1 MAATFDRLPPELV
14 AHVLH
19 YVRRDRRGNET
30 VPGHVAEALSWRPVC
45 RRFRQ
50 LSRTVPSEYD
60 GAVTTHTSTGCWIR
74 SFTGGKR
81 FTPRSRGANDGLPQ
95 PSMWTPRKLEFHI
108 VRVPMTG
115 ELQAVGST
123 RANPDNT
130 PGGPD
135 EVRTVHRTH
144 CLRQLLQL
152 LSGHNADYDTR
163 LDHFDAVA
171 AGLKPRLPWGMGA
184 RRRERSQSVTSYE
197 TDSFAPINEYDS
209 FVGWMV
215 APMPALPAL
224 PAPAPAIASLHYAP
238 DVEISTG
245 HGAGYGGI
253 LPAKLTDALPGET
266 VAWNTTEF
274 VPGIS
279 VALGIHDA
287 PDVAECG
294 GWITSLF
301 NHGLP
306 KELRPK
312 HKPNDPELSMRIL
325 ARAALDRAERER
337 SLSTALVTANLLQLA
352 VVAGEEAGPSAVP
365 SARPRSCTART
376 KQRLKEHVED
386 DNTTHASGRKH
397 AYTQDWDSKEDE
409 ALGLVDDSVANPLDP
424 ESEDEV
430 HYDSDGEW
438 RPSDERKPR
447 SKSAMARERLEEERK
462 RNDPTEIERLRR
474 LMMVPSDDEDDDAGR
489 PPEMMDI

>member
-1 MAATFDRLPPELV
+1 MADLWDRLPAELV

-19 YVRRDRRGNET
+19 HLRRDQRDNET

-60 GAVTTHTSTGCWIR
+60 GAVTTHASTGCWIR

-81 FTPRSRGANDGLPQ
+81 FTPRSNTSNPG
-95 PSMWTPRKLEFHI
+95 LEFHI

-115 ELQAVGST
+115 ELQAVGSRRT
-123 RANPDNT
+123 NPDNT
-130 PGGPD
+130 PGGPN

-163 LDHFDAVA
+163 LDRFDAVT
-171 AGLKPRLPWGMGA
+171 AGLKPHYPWGSFA
-184 RRRERSQSVTSYE
+184 RGRERSQSITSYE
-197 TDSFAPINEYDS
+197 TGDHLDDEYDS
-209 FVGWMV
+209 FVGWMTR
-215 APMPALPAL
+215 
-224 PAPAPAIASLHYAP
+224 P
-238 DVEISTG
+238 DPIPPELQGAVHQHVHFVPEVEISSG
-245 HGAGYGGI
+245 HYSFGSI
-253 LPAKLTDALPGET
+253 LPVKLTDALPGEA
-266 VAWNTTEF
+266 VAWNTGEF

-279 VALGIHDA
+279 VALGIHDT

-312 HKPNDPELSMRIL
+312 HKANDPELSMRIF
-325 ARAALDRAERER
+325 ARAALDRAERKR
-337 SLSTALVTANLLQLA
+337 SLSTALVAANPLQLA
-352 VVAGEEAGPSAVP
+352 AVADEEAGPSAVP
-365 SARPRSCTART
+365 SARPRSCTGRT
-376 KQRLKEHVED
+376 KRRLKRVVED
-386 DNTTHASGRKH
+386 DNSTHTSGRKH

-409 ALGLVDDSVANPLDP
+409 ALGLIDDSVANPLDP

-438 RPSDERKPR
+438 RPQDELKPR

-462 RNDPTEIERLRR
+462 RKTPAQAERLRW
-474 LMMVPSDDEDDDAGR
+474 LMMIPSDDEDEDAL
-489 PPEMMDI
+489 PPSMDL

>member
-1 MAATFDRLPPELV
+1 MADTWDRLPPELV

-19 YVRRDRRGNET
+19 YVRRDRRDNET

-60 GAVTTHTSTGCWIR
+60 GAVTTRASTGCWIR

-81 FTPRSRGANDGLPQ
+81 FTPRSRTDDGLPQ
-95 PSMWTPRKLEFHI
+95 PRTWTPRKLEFHI

-115 ELQAVGST
+115 ELQAVGSL
-123 RANPDNT
+123 RANTDNT
-130 PGGPD
+130 PGAPD

-152 LSGHNADYDTR
+152 LSGHNADYETR
-163 LDHFDAVA
+163 LDHFDAVTTGLRPRA
-171 AGLKPRLPWGMGA
+171 PVGMAG
-184 RRRERSQSVTSYE
+184 RRRERSLSIVSYE
-197 TDSFAPINEYDS
+197 TDSVHPINEYDS
-209 FVGWMV
+209 FVGWMANYV
-215 APMPALPAL
+215 ATEGHPPPVCCYN
-224 PAPAPAIASLHYAP
+224 S
-238 DVEISTG
+238 DVEISSG
-245 HGAGYGGI
+245 HENGLSSV

-266 VAWNTTEF
+266 LAWNTDKF

-279 VALGIHDA
+279 VALGIHDT

-325 ARAALDRAERER
+325 ARAALDRAERQR
-337 SLSTALVTANLLQLA
+337 SFSTALVTTNLLQLA
-352 VVAGEEAGPSAVP
+352 VVADEEAGPSAVP

-386 DNTTHASGRKH
+386 DNTTHTSGRKH

-409 ALGLVDDSVANPLDP
+409 ALGMVDDSVAHPLDP
-424 ESEDEV
+424 ESDGEL

-438 RPSDERKPR
+438 RPADEEKPR

-462 RNDPTEIERLRR
+462 RKDPAELQRQRW
-474 LMMVPSDDEDDDAGR
+474 LMMIPSDDEDD
-489 PPEMMDI
+489 MDI

>member
-1 MAATFDRLPPELV
+1 MAATFDRLPSELV

-60 GAVTTHTSTGCWIR
+60 GAVTTRASTGCWIR
-74 SFTGGKR
+74 TFTGGKR
-81 FTPRSRGANDGLPQ
+81 FTPRSPTNDGLPQ
-95 PSMWTPRKLEFHI
+95 QPATWTPLKLEFHI

-115 ELQAVGST
+115 ELQAVGSL

-130 PGGPD
+130 SGGPG

-163 LDHFDAVA
+163 LDHFDAVTT
-171 AGLKPRLPWGMGA
+171 GLRPRAPVNMVGRG
-184 RRRERSQSVTSYE
+184 RERSLSVVSYE
-197 TDSFAPINEYDS
+197 TDSVHPINEYDS
-209 FVGWMV
+209 FVGWMANYV
-215 APMPALPAL
+215 ANDNERMLPL
-224 PAPAPAIASLHYAP
+224 PCYNSDI
-238 DVEISTG
+238 EISTG
-245 HGAGYGGI
+245 HQHGLGSV

-312 HKPNDPELSMRIL
+312 HKANDPELSMRIL
-325 ARAALDRAERER
+325 ARAALDRAERKR
-337 SLSTALVTANLLQLA
+337 SLSTALVTTNLLQLA

-386 DNTTHASGRKH
+386 DNTTHTSGRKH

-409 ALGLVDDSVANPLDP
+409 ALGLVDDSVAHPLDP

-438 RPSDERKPR
+438 RPQDERKPR

>member
-1 MAATFDRLPPELV
+1 MADTWDRLPPELV

-19 YVRRDRRGNET
+19 YVRRDRRDNET

-60 GAVTTHTSTGCWIR
+60 GAVTTRARTGCWVR

-81 FTPRSRGANDGLPQ
+81 FTPRSRTNDGLPQ
-95 PSMWTPRKLEFHI
+95 PATWTPRKLEFHI

-115 ELQAVGST
+115 ELQAVGSL
-123 RANPDNT
+123 RANSDNT
-130 PGGPD
+130 PGAPD

-163 LDHFDAVA
+163 LDHFDAVTTGLRPRA
-171 AGLKPRLPWGMGA
+171 PVGVAG
-184 RRRERSQSVTSYE
+184 RRRERSLSIVSYE
-197 TDSFAPINEYDS
+197 TDSVPPINDYDS
-209 FVGWMV
+209 FVGWMANYV
-215 APMPALPAL
+215 ANDNERVLPL
-224 PAPAPAIASLHYAP
+224 PCYNS
-238 DVEISTG
+238 DVEISSG
-245 HGAGYGGI
+245 HENGLSSV

-266 VAWNTTEF
+266 LAWNTDEF

-325 ARAALDRAERER
+325 ARAALDRAERKS
-337 SLSTALVTANLLQLA
+337 SLSTALVTTNLLQLA
-352 VVAGEEAGPSAVP
+352 AVADEEAGPSAVP

-386 DNTTHASGRKH
+386 DNTTHTSGRKH

-409 ALGLVDDSVANPLDP
+409 ALGMVDDSVAHPLDP
-424 ESEDEV
+424 ESDGEL

-438 RPSDERKPR
+438 RPADEEKPR

-462 RNDPTEIERLRR
+462 HNDPVELLRR
-474 LMMVPSDDEDDDAGR
+474 RWLMMIPSDDEDEDVR
-489 PPEMMDI
+489 PPMMEDMDI